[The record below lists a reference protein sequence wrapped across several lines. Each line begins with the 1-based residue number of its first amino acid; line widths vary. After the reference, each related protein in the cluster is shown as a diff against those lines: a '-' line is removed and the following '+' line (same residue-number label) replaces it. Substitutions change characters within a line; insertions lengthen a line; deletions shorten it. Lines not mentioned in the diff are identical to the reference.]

1 LAHAPIELRAI
12 EFDSLRRLCDLIV
25 ANTQTTI
32 TMRSLDNMEHS
43 SGTTGDVAE
52 RGLRYTK
59 DQFEQVLEQTE
70 EYVRENP
77 VRAVG
82 YALLAGFILNRL
94 PICRI
99 LSGFVR
105 LIMIAFKPAIL
116 AYGATKLYQA
126 AQSDDEA

>member
-1 LAHAPIELRAI
+1 MAHAPLELRAI
-12 EFDSLRRLCDLIV
+12 EFDRLGRLCDLIV

-32 TMRSLDNMEHS
+32 TMRSLDNMEQHS

-52 RGLRYTK
+52 RSLRYTK

-77 VRAVG
+77 ARAVA
-82 YALLAGFILNRL
+82 YAVLAGFILNRL

-126 AQSDDEA
+126 TQNDEE